1 MAKISDFILAYK
13 ALEIICDDFDFDF
26 VDCEVVFDRPND
38 AWLCLNGVLHGPSL
52 ETLDQSLPKTIYS
65 IVETYINSMPQ
76 INGKSLPKESI
87 GPILSYIFAT
97 VNAFAMEI
105 KGEVQSDRDRH
116 FSMRLNQHPVV
127 WMLLKDILCPMHHVK
142 LQDVRVIAGHSHT
155 LDAACIFKPDAGNYT
170 KNIGEQQTWTD
181 EPFLFLNLDV
191 ESVAIRS
198 AFLFYRA
205 VEFHFSDQDASSII
219 RNLFVDHFL
228 KRDLIG
234 FLRMAL
240 VKDEDV
246 LQFFAVLS
254 LLTQMEEM
262 EIIATAYSKNNLVK
276 TAQYN
281 PIQGSF
287 WFQGLI
293 EKMLDPVRAPDW
305 SITKGWQPITE
316 ALWQKVEEER
326 KRRGLAEVPFEMLLR
341 ISSDHLKVNE
351 KQTLQG
357 LLGNARVW

>member
-1 MAKISDFILAYK
+1 MPKISDFILAYK
-13 ALEIICDDFDFDF
+13 SLEIVCDDFDCDF
-26 VDCEVVFDRPND
+26 VDCEVAFDQSND
-38 AWLCLNGVLHGPSL
+38 VWLCSGRTLHGPSI
-52 ETLDQSLPKTIYS
+52 ESEGQTLQKTIYS
-65 IVETYINSMPQ
+65 IVETYINHMSQ
-76 INGKSLPKESI
+76 ITGKSVPRESI
-87 GPILSYIFAT
+87 GPILSYIFAM
-97 VNAFAMEI
+97 VNSFAMKVE
-105 KGEVQSDRDRH
+105 GELSMDRDNH
-116 FSMRLNQHPVV
+116 FGMRLNQHPVV
-127 WMLLKDILCPMHHVK
+127 WMLIKDILCPMHQVE
-142 LQDVRVIAGHSHT
+142 LQDVRVIAGHSHA
-155 LDAACIFKPDAGNYT
+155 LDAAVIFRPDSEDERFESN
-170 KNIGEQQTWTD
+170 
-181 EPFLFLNLDV
+181 EPFIFLNLDV
-191 ESVAIRS
+191 ESPAIRS

-205 VEFHFSDQDASSII
+205 VEFHFPDQDASSII

-228 KRDLIG
+228 RKDLVG
-234 FLRMAL
+234 FLRMAFEN
-240 VKDEDV
+240 DEDV

-254 LLTQMEEM
+254 IITQMEEM
-262 EIIATAYSKNNLVK
+262 EIIATAYSKNNLIK

-341 ISSDHLKVNE
+341 ISSDHLKVDK

-357 LLGNARVW
+357 LLGDARVW